1 VPDRRLITLANVL
14 AAVCVAACA
23 GTPARQPQ
31 TEMLD
36 SSVTRDLERLRNAT
50 APYRDLAAAQAVG
63 YPTATSTP
71 PCLSSPIGAMG
82 HHYVNRSHVD
92 DKLDLE
98 HPEIL
103 LYARGGDG
111 KPKLLGV
118 EYIIPYRILP
128 PESQPPRIFG
138 QSLKRSEELK
148 LWYLHVWAWEQ
159 NASGLFADWNPAVKC

>member
-1 VPDRRLITLANVL
+1 MPERRLNTLSTL
-14 AAVCVAACA
+14 CAAVCIAACA

-63 YPTATSTP
+63 YPTATP
-71 PCLSSPIGAMG
+71 PCLSSPVGGMG
-82 HHYVNRSHVD
+82 HHFVNRSHVD

-98 HPEIL
+98 RPEIL
-103 LYARGGDG
+103 LYGPPPSADG

-138 QSLKRSEELK
+138 QDLKRSEELR

>member
-1 VPDRRLITLANVL
+1 MPERRLTTLNL
-14 AAVCVAACA
+14 FAAVCVAACA

-31 TEMLD
+31 TDMLD

-63 YPTATSTP
+63 YPTATP
-71 PCLSSPIGAMG
+71 PCLSSAIGAMG

-103 LYARGGDG
+103 LYAPGADG

-138 QSLKRSEELK
+138 QNLKRSEELR

>member
-1 VPDRRLITLANVL
+1 MPERHLTALANL
-14 AAVCVAACA
+14 FTAVCVAACA
-23 GTPARQPQ
+23 AAPARQPQ

-36 SSVTRDLERLRNAT
+36 SSITRDLERLRNAT

-63 YPTATSTP
+63 YPTATP
-71 PCLSSPIGAMG
+71 PCLASPIGAMG
-82 HHYVNRSHVD
+82 HHYVNRAHVD
-92 DKLDLE
+92 DKLELE
-98 HPEIL
+98 RPEIL
-103 LYARGGDG
+103 LYAPGAGG

-128 PESQPPRIFG
+128 PESQPPRILG
-138 QSLKRSEELK
+138 QNLKRSEELK